1 MAAGIS
7 LPSRVGGGAMDDIM
21 EHGCEHC
28 GGQILKPAP
37 KLLIPGVQDRA
48 GTKCDACGHVTPLPR
63 VRGFQCSQ
71 RLLASLHHLCTEDE
85 LKQLRLI
92 PTQYLWT
99 LNKKLVSAGKPALE
113 VDTST
118 YPLTLIEAV

>member
-1 MAAGIS
+1 
-7 LPSRVGGGAMDDIM
+7 MDDIT

-28 GGQILKPAP
+28 GGQILKPTP
-37 KLLIPGVQDRA
+37 KLPIPGEPRPS

-71 RLLASLHHLCTEDE
+71 KVLGFLHQLTTDDE
-85 LKQLRLI
+85 LKQLRLN
-92 PTQYLWT
+92 PTQRLGV
-99 LNKKLVSAGKPALE
+99 LNKKLAAAGKPVLE

-118 YPLTLIEAV
+118 YPPTLIEPFLRALSVDW

>member
-1 MAAGIS
+1 
-7 LPSRVGGGAMDDIM
+7 MDDDIS
-21 EHGCEHC
+21 ECGCEQC
-28 GGQILKPAP
+28 GGQILKPTPRLPIA
-37 KLLIPGVQDRA
+37 GVQHPA

-71 RLLASLHHLCTEDE
+71 RLLACLHHLCTEEE

-92 PTQYLWT
+92 PTQYLGS
-99 LNKKLVSAGKPALE
+99 LNKKLVAARKPALE

-118 YPLTLIEAV
+118 YPPTLIEAI